1 MGIGQDLEIYLQ
13 LRHVSKEMDQNQ
25 ILKDIS
31 IQCKRGKIYGFKG
44 KNGSGK
50 TMLMRIICGLVK
62 PTEGSVTVGGVT
74 LGKKH
79 NFQKLSKKYFLISC

>member
-31 IQCKRGKIYGFKG
+31 IQCKRGKIYG
-44 KNGSGK
+44 
-50 TMLMRIICGLVK
+50 
-62 PTEGSVTVGGVT
+62 
-74 LGKKH
+74 
-79 NFQKLSKKYFLISC
+79 